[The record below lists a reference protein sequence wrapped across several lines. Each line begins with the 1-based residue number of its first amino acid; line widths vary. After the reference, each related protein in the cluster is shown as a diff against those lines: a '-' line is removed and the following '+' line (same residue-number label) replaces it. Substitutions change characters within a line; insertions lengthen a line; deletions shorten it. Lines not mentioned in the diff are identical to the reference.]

1 MNPAIPH
8 IYMVATPAGGVWQS
22 AQSPNRLIAHKLL
35 GISNSLS
42 YAERATGSKVAGRD
56 ALPAMMR
63 MANGGG
69 ATGIGWIVPRRRQ
82 ID

>member
-22 AQSPNRLIAHKLL
+22 AQVPNRLIAHKLL
-35 GISNSLS
+35 GISKSHGDFLL
-42 YAERATGSKVAGRD
+42 RVGDRI
-56 ALPAMMR
+56 R
-63 MANGGG
+63 MADGGG
-69 ATGIGWIVPRRRQ
+69 ATGIGRIVSRRRQ